1 MLSIPRMTSLPSSLI
16 IVIHEYTVVRS
27 LMEDANIATDKPIA
41 FKSTAED
48 IALVNGFIR
57 IYATL
62 MIPKSIIQFILR
74 TYLRIL
80 FVDNYTNTDNRILQ
94 WAFTTKHDVDQ
105 YKKCV
110 YNDVM
115 HSCKFSI
122 NHCIFYFE
130 CTPRGWGTYKDVI
143 AVWCAL
149 HELPEHVS
157 RISVHFQCKCD
168 AIGYDEEETEILT
181 TKTSSKNSSSWL
193 HGKTWSML
201 PNKLV
206 NDTEFDDLDAFIFEC
221 TVKYCMFLINLGMRS
236 YPRMIH

>member
-1 MLSIPRMTSLPSSLI
+1 MMSLEEDLQTI
-16 IVIHEYTVVRS
+16 

-57 IYATL
+57 I
-62 MIPKSIIQFILR
+62 IQFILR

-94 WAFTTKHDVDQ
+94 WAFSHSQPNTTWINTRS
-105 YKKCV
+105 V
-110 YNDVM
+110 YIM
-115 HSCKFSI
+115 MSCTHANSRSI
-122 NHCIFYFE
+122 TAYFISNALLE
-130 CTPRGWGTYKDVI
+130 AGWGTYKDVT

-206 NDTEFDDLDAFIFEC
+206 NDTEFDDLDVFDQSGNEILSTNDSLNKMCCRLMSARIQ
-221 TVKYCMFLINLGMRS
+221 NGS
-236 YPRMIH
+236 YSVVIP